1 MNNNNSNMNDNSNF
15 SNMDKCNA
23 IIDAIDNLERK
34 VILLSYEFE
43 EIRRIV
49 RSLEVQDFDAF
60 HNQYRNETSRVI
72 NDTELLS
79 NMLDNLN
86 VDDDSTTD
94 SSEYSDDA
102 CVFDWHLHH
111 PDCEDSGKYL
121 SNIRCCA
128 GRFSDFYNYLPPS
141 RAQPQGGNY
150 ELAFSSNEDSRIKA
164 EDISLVKD
172 YVDELISDLEVLT
185 LTKRERRALKKKLRG
200 LKLDARCDSPEPQIF
215 ESIVNRL
222 SDATTV
228 PRSLDDLASS
238 ADDIAGLLGEHSGP
252 AIDAIRS
259 LAAAIGDVAG
269 EAQKFGASDYTIKA
283 QHSLG
288 PITPLL
294 DIFSKSKLLFL
305 IFSVLAVKIIGWKKY
320 FLCAS
325 VIALVFSKLDF
336 KKLLESVIDFFS
348 STGIECQ
355 LNDGEHFKNILL
367 AVWHYCL
374 PDSDL
379 APEFR
384 TYVEDFMAASVK
396 KKKLIDFAFPFLQDF
411 LRWVT
416 SKLNS
421 SYSWMVIFE
430 PYPEA
435 LSLINL
441 VDKLCVDFDCNSSS
455 LNDAATQA
463 VSLRRRIE
471 VELKRHAGDAK
482 FTTMRASLIE
492 ARNKCDRL
500 ENSCRSYGAGR
511 DVTRVPPATCL
522 IIGKP
527 GMGKSYVLDQISIAV
542 LVYKNKKSDAK
553 SISDVL
559 KNMSQYVFSKNF
571 ADKYWEGYCNQP
583 IVYMDE
589 VGQSRDTAGSSLS
602 ENEYVTFIEM
612 VNDKP
617 SSLNM
622 AEISN
627 KGNTYFDSELVL
639 GTSNLRKFNIES
651 INQPEAY
658 DRRWKR
664 KYECF
669 VIPECSVKSDNGKSV
684 VFNRLKAEEYY
695 RNLVLPD
702 GSRYTEEEVQDKIAS
717 SDFLRFK
724 RVESLL
730 TGDVS
735 SDDSIGIQDLIK
747 LILSDIHDRDQS
759 VTDKMKHRSRL
770 GRKWMEQLDVQGI
783 EVQHEDCD
791 CPVCVPVTDCYIR
804 RMWGYFR
811 SKFPFL
817 PFEIPDIIPQSGM
830 EGATCYSKFDCASFS
845 AFLANVPGVWN
856 KFCNPIMLQ
865 CASFVSSNIVTLTS
879 IVGIASA
886 LYWCFAPKGGER
898 TRKSEAVAQISAH
911 CYSLCDKVLRR
922 NTIRFLK
929 KLDGELHHV
938 GFGLGLVGRMIVV
951 PRHYLVAWRTAL
963 AKGKELDLYISRI
976 GEGPDGTIHSLDIIK
991 LLDGPVFYPNEDVD
1005 LAFIYLKDN
1014 ILPWFPDITRYF
1026 TAMDSDVCKGLFPDI
1041 GDDLD
1046 LTNCFADI
1054 VVRKVGNPDGETYYT
1069 MGADCFTNKNSF
1081 DYNYP
1086 SEVGDCGLPV
1096 FRNRKGDM
1104 GKTILGIHTAGKGGG
1119 TFGCGVPIDSRD
1131 LERAKG
1137 FFLNNGFLTEVQM
1150 ACSDHSLLIAED
1162 DSFDSLEP
1170 VPYNAV
1176 PRKLALGRSKP
1187 SAMPFVSS
1195 IIKSPIHGDVGFE
1208 PKTKPAKL
1216 RTFDFEGVTIDPIA
1230 LSTGK
1235 YSRDSLF
1242 PVGLMNQC
1250 IDDYSDV
1257 VLNMEGS
1264 IVEPICDRRVLTYQ
1278 EAVAGIPG
1286 VPGLDGIP
1294 RKTSAGYPWC
1304 IMIPKG
1310 TRGKQCFWGAEG
1322 DYEFGNDCDLE
1333 LQSRVNKIIEYA
1345 VKGTRLP
1352 HVFLDFPKDERRP
1365 IDKVNAGKTRKISGC
1380 PVDLTIAVRMY
1391 FGAFAQYYMANRI
1404 FNGSAVGIDMYSEEV
1419 GRLVSYLSRSETGCR
1434 PRVIAGDFGNFD
1446 GSLPY
1451 SLISSFCKIV
1461 NDYYGS
1467 DARDNRI
1474 RETLIQEFANSRHI
1488 LPDGVVYEWVG
1499 SNASGNPLTTI
1510 LNSWCN
1516 NVMVRAA
1523 ICKIYSKEN
1532 EARSFLKSVRGCWNM
1547 IAYGDDN
1554 LISIGSKKLSLVTQQ
1569 ALTTS
1574 LGEIGFEYTDE
1585 YKSDKI
1591 VENRSIYEVSF
1602 LKRSFARNCVANP
1615 NKFVAPLAL
1624 DTILESIQWTKKKDE
1639 EAFYVSNKDNVCKM
1653 IKELSLHP
1661 RSTFDEH
1668 CPKILRACRE
1678 NLGFIPYPNTY
1689 DECQRDILSSGIC
1702 WE

>member
-1 MNNNNSNMNDNSNF
+1 
-15 SNMDKCNA
+15 MDKLNE
-23 IIDAIDNLERK
+23 IINAIDNLERK
-34 VILLSYEFE
+34 VALLSYEFE
-43 EIRRIV
+43 EIRKMV
-49 RSLEVQDFDAF
+49 RSLEIQDFSS
-60 HNQYRNETSRVI
+60 NIQRSNETTRVVEDVDFIENALNNLDI
-72 NDTELLS
+72 N
-79 NMLDNLN
+79 N
-86 VDDDSTTD
+86 DSATD
-94 SSEYSDDA
+94 SSDSGDEPNA
-102 CVFDWHLHH
+102 FDWHLHH
-111 PDCEDSGKYL
+111 PDCEDPGKYF
-121 SNIRCCA
+121 NNVHCCA
-128 GRFSDFYNYLPPS
+128 GLFSDFYKYLPS
-141 RAQPQGGNY
+141 SEALPQGGDY
-150 ELAFSSNEDSRIKA
+150 ELAFSSDESSRIRA
-164 EDISLVKD
+164 EDIGLVKD
-172 YVDELISDLEVLT
+172 YVDELVSDLEVLT
-185 LTKRERRALKKKLRG
+185 LTKRERKALKRKLRAI
-200 LKLDARCDSPEPQIF
+200 KLDARCDSPEPQIL

-222 SDATTV
+222 SDAATV
-228 PRSLDDLASS
+228 PRSLEDIAES
-238 ADDIAGLLGEHSGP
+238 ADDIANLLGEHSGP

-259 LAAAIGDVAG
+259 LAAAIGDVAT
-269 EAQKFGASDYTIKA
+269 ETQKFSEVGYTVKV

-294 DIFSKSKLLFL
+294 DILSKSKLIFL
-305 IFSVLAVKIIGWKKY
+305 IFSVLLVKIIGWKKY

-325 VIALVFSKLDF
+325 VVSLVFSKLDF
-336 KKLLESVIDFFS
+336 KKLLKDVIDFFGS
-348 STGIECQ
+348 SGIECQ
-355 LNDGEHFKNILL
+355 MNDGDHFKNILL

-374 PDSDL
+374 PDCAL
-379 APEFR
+379 VTEFR
-384 TYVEDFMAASVK
+384 NYVDDFMAASSK
-396 KKKLIDFAFPFLQDF
+396 KRKFIDFAFPFLQDF
-411 LRWVT
+411 LRWVMT
-416 SKLNS
+416 KLS
-421 SYSWMVIFE
+421 SNYSWMAVFE

-441 VDKLCVDFDCNSSS
+441 VDKLCTDFDSNSSS

-471 VELKRHAGDAK
+471 VELKRHAGDTK
-482 FTTMRASLIE
+482 FATMRVSLIE
-492 ARNKCDRL
+492 ARNKCDRV

-542 LVYKNKKSDAK
+542 LVFKNRKSDAK

-612 VNDKP
+612 INDKP

-639 GTSNLRKFNIES
+639 GTTNLRKFNIES

-684 VFNRLKAEEYY
+684 VFNRAKAEEYY

-702 GSRYTEEEVQDKIAS
+702 GSKYTEDEVQDKIAS

-724 RVESLL
+724 KVESLL
-730 TGDVS
+730 TGNDS
-735 SDDSIGIQDLIK
+735 SDEVIGIQDLIK
-747 LILSDIHDRDQS
+747 LVLDDIRDRDVS
-759 VTDKMKHRSRL
+759 VADKMKHRSRL
-770 GRKWMEQLDVQGI
+770 GRKWMEQLDVTGAGAHHD
-783 EVQHEDCD
+783 ECD
-791 CPVCVPVTDCYIR
+791 CPVCLPVTDCRIKK
-804 RMWGYFR
+804 MWSYYR
-811 SKFPFL
+811 SKFSFL
-817 PFEIPDIIPQSGM
+817 PFDVPRVVPQGGM
-830 EGATCYSKFDCASFS
+830 EGAVCYSKLDYSSF
-845 AFLANVPGVWN
+845 LTLLENVSGVYSN
-856 KFCNPIMLQ
+856 FCCSIMQ
-865 CASFVSSNIVTLTS
+865 KCVNFVSSNIATLTS
-879 IVGIASA
+879 IVSVASA
-886 LYWCFAPKGGER
+886 LYWCFAPRSTER
-898 TRKSEAVAQISAH
+898 TRKSEAVAQISVH
-911 CYSLCDKVLRR
+911 CHSLCDKILRR

-929 KLDGELHHV
+929 KIDGELHHV

-963 AKGKELDLYISRI
+963 TKGKELDLYISRI
-976 GEGPDGTIHSLDIIK
+976 GEGPDGTIHSLDVIK

-1046 LTNCFADI
+1046 LTSCLADI

-1119 TFGCGVPIDSRD
+1119 TFGCGVPIDNRD
-1131 LERAKG
+1131 LERAKV

-1150 ACSDHSLLIAED
+1150 ACSDHSLLSAED
-1162 DSFDSLEP
+1162 DSFDSLDP
-1170 VPYNAV
+1170 VPYNVV
-1176 PRKLALGRSKP
+1176 PGKLALGRSKP

-1195 IIKSPIHGDVGFE
+1195 IIESPIHGGIGFE

-1216 RTFDFEGVTIDPIA
+1216 RKFDFGGVTIDPIA
-1230 LSTGK
+1230 LSTSK

-1250 IDDYSDV
+1250 IDDYSDI
-1257 VLNMEGS
+1257 VLNMEGA

-1310 TRGKQCFWGAEG
+1310 TRGKQCFWGSEG

-1333 LQSRVNKIIEYA
+1333 LQSRVSKIIEYA
-1345 VKGTRLP
+1345 ARGTRLS

-1380 PVDLTIAVRMY
+1380 PVDLTVAVRMY

-1419 GRLVSYLSRSETGCR
+1419 GRLVSYLSRSETGYR

-1461 NDYYGS
+1461 NDYYGG

-1488 LPDGVVYEWVG
+1488 LPDGIVYEWVG

-1516 NVMVRAA
+1516 NVIVRAA

-1532 EARSFLKSVRGCWNM
+1532 EARSFLKSVRGCWSM

-1569 ALTTS
+1569 ALSTS

-1585 YKSDKI
+1585 NKSGKI

-1602 LKRSFARNCVANP
+1602 LKRSFARNCVVNS

-1661 RSTFDEH
+1661 KPIFDEH
-1668 CPKILRACRE
+1668 CPKILHACRE